1 MAALSKDPKLV
12 KFCFLK
18 ICYLILQLINGTEID
33 DVERVKRLIYYLS
46 LDFASM
52 VRLSSPNYHLYRL
65 LYQDNSMY
73 LLLRPTLSNLIQI
86 LSLICSYVP
95 VGSRVTNLITGSCI
109 GAGPEVWGD
118 ATCRVNQVRQQP
130 SQAGDLTA
138 DHFIL
143 NTQSGLLFQ
152 LTNTT

>member
-65 LYQDNSMY
+65 LYQDSSTY
-73 LLLRPTLSNLIQI
+73 LLLPSAETDLVKPHSDSLSNLF
-86 LSLICSYVP
+86 LCS
-95 VGSRVTNLITGSCI
+95 S
-109 GAGPEVWGD
+109 W
-118 ATCRVNQVRQQP
+118 
-130 SQAGDLTA
+130 
-138 DHFIL
+138 
-143 NTQSGLLFQ
+143 
-152 LTNTT
+152 